1 MNSLDII
8 ILVVIVW
15 FAFFGLYRG
24 LVRSVLNLVGV
35 ICALFFATLWLPHT
49 SSFLQKYLPLP
60 DAQMGFIAFV
70 ALFILI
76 VVAFRIAAKI
86 IQEGLKLVLL
96 GWVDRVGGLLFG
108 FLKGALLVSALLWVF
123 ALFPQTDSVQKI
135 QDDSQLSPWVKPTLP
150 LLYDG
155 IVKVFPAAES
165 FSEKMDDTIEQ
176 TKSKIKT
183 IEKLKEGKEELLGE

>member
-8 ILVVIVW
+8 ILLVLIW
-15 FAFFGLYRG
+15 FTGFGLYRG

-86 IQEGLKLVLL
+86 IQEGLRLVLL
-96 GWVDRVGGLLFG
+96 GWIDRVGGLLFG
-108 FLKGALLVSALLWVF
+108 FLKGALLISALLWVF
-123 ALFPQTDSVQKI
+123 ALFPQTDSVKKI
-135 QDDSQLSPWVKPTLP
+135 QDDSRLLPLVKPTLP

-155 IVKVFPAAES
+155 IVYVFPAAES

-176 TKSKIKT
+176 AKSGVKM
-183 IEKLKEGKEELLGE
+183 IENVNEGKEKLLGE